1 MDLEEEPEEVYS
13 VMLAISINSWQSLNK
28 QTNFTKLLQQS
39 KSQFI
44 YLKKRNLF
52 KTLYSEGVRS
62 NFSEES

>member
-52 KTLYSEGVRS
+52 KTLYSKGVRS